1 MKTDNVSFGSLMVS
15 QEKYSKYEYEWA
27 EDWIILVGSLTR
39 NAVPP
44 PSTGLFVVRLD
55 AVVKGAEKSK

>member
-1 MKTDNVSFGSLMVS
+1 MVS